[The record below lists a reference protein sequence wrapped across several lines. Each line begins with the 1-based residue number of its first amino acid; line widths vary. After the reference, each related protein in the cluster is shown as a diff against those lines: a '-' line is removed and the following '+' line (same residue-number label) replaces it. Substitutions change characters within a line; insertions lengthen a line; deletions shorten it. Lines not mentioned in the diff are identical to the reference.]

1 MGRWEKETTHLP
13 ELLINDSELEVIAD
27 NVLVEGDNEARGL
40 QGEGETHCLY
50 FPFFFYFVFYMGI

>member
-1 MGRWEKETTHLP
+1 MGRWEKGTAHLP

-40 QGEGETHCLY
+40 QGEGD
-50 FPFFFYFVFYMGI
+50 G